1 MQVPGGA
8 LHTSQASPQA
18 VLQHK
23 PSTQWREAH
32 WPSLAQAW
40 PLGRGAPQ
48 VPPTQEKPLAQS
60 ESAEHEV
67 GQLALAPSQTKGAQ
81 LGFPAEAA
89 ATATQVPAVQVS
101 HAWSQ
106 AELQHRPSTQCPER
120 HCVPPVHAVPFCS
133 CATQARPL
141 PQ

>member
-1 MQVPGGA
+1 MQP
-8 LHTSQASPQA
+8 
-18 VLQHK
+18 
-23 PSTQWREAH
+23 
-32 WPSLAQAW
+32 W

-60 ESAEHEV
+60 ELPLHAV
-67 GQLALAPSQTKGAQ
+67 GQLALEPSQTKGAQ
-81 LGFPAEAA
+81 LGLPAEAA
-89 ATATQVPAVQVS
+89 ATATQVPAAQVS

-120 HCVPPVHAVPFCS
+120 HCVPPLQVAPFCS
-133 CATQARPL
+133 WATQVRPL